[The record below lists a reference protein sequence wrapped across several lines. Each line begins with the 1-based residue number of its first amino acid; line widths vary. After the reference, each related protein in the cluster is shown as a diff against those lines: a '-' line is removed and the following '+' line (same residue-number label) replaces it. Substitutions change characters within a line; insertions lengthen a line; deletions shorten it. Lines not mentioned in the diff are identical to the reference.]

1 MYYSHMVYV
10 LQSYG
15 ICITGHM
22 VYVYYIHMVYV
33 LQSYSIC
40 ITIIRYMHYSHMVMY
55 YSHMEYLLQ
64 SYGICITVIRYMYYS
79 HTVYVLQSYGVC
91 ILQSYGWKEELV
103 IEQGI
108 INTGLYKLDPS
119 LVVCTKD
126 CKHKT
131 VGAVVLEMVHSPDS
145 SNPG

>member
-1 MYYSHMVYV
+1 MVYV

-15 ICITGHM
+15 ICITVVWYMYYRSYGICILHSYGVCITVIQHM
-22 VYVYYIHMVYV
+22 YYNHTVYA
-33 LQSYSIC
+33 LQSYGN
-40 ITIIRYMHYSHMVMY
+40 V
-55 YSHMEYLLQ
+55 LQ
-64 SYGICITVIRYMYYS
+64 SYGISITVIWHMYYS